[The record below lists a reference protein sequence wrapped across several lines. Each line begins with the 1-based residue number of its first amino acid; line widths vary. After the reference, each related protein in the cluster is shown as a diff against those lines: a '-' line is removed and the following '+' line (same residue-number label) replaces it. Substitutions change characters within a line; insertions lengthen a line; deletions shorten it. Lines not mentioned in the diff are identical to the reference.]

1 MGKVA
6 ENKLHKKNT
15 LLSTAFELFTTKGF
29 AKTSISDIVDQAG
42 VAKGTFYLYFK
53 DKYDLQEKLIAY
65 KAEKLFRHAVE
76 HSDFQSKERF
86 ADQII
91 AFIDDVLTQMAK
103 DPLLVRFID
112 KNLSWGIFHKTIE
125 RPDVQEKIN
134 YVEILN
140 EAMAREPGTFVEP
153 DIMLYT
159 IITLVGSTCHGVIL
173 EHNPVDLDTYKPF
186 LYDSIRGIIKVH
198 QRPQPD

>member
-6 ENKLHKKNT
+6 ENKLHKKNS

-29 AKTSISDIVDQAG
+29 AKTSISDIVERAG

-53 DKYDLQEKLIAY
+53 DKYDLQEKLVAY
-65 KAEKLFRHAVE
+65 KAEKLFRHAME
-76 HSDFQSKERF
+76 HSNYQTQSCF
-86 ADQII
+86 ADKII
-91 AFIDDVLTQMAK
+91 AFIDDILGQMAK

-134 YVEILN
+134 YMDILQN
-140 EAMAREPGTFVEP
+140 AMQQEPCTWVEP
-153 DIMLYT
+153 EIMLYT

-173 EHNPVDLDTYKPF
+173 DHDPVDLNTYKPY
-186 LYDSIRGIIKVH
+186 LYNSIRSIISVH
-198 QRPQPD
+198 QKV

>member
-6 ENKLHKKNT
+6 ENKQQKKNS
-15 LLSTAFELFTTKGF
+15 LLSTAFDLFTTKGF
-29 AKTSISDIVDQAG
+29 AKTSISDIVEQAG

-76 HSDFQSKERF
+76 HSAFLQQKSF
-86 ADQII
+86 ADKMI
-91 AFIDDVLTQMAK
+91 ALIDDILGQMAK

-112 KNLSWGIFHKTIE
+112 KNLNYGIFRKTVE
-125 RPDVQEKIN
+125 RPEIQEKLN
-134 YVEILN
+134 YVEILQK
-140 EAMAREPGTFVEP
+140 AMQQEDCTWVEP

-159 IITLVGSTCHGVIL
+159 IITLAGSTCHSIIL
-173 EHNPVDLDTYKPF
+173 DHDPVDLNTYKPY
-186 LYDSIRGIIKVH
+186 LYDSIRSIIKVH
-198 QRPQPD
+198 QKF